1 MTEQKF
7 YICEHCGNLIGMV
20 HDAGVPM
27 MCCGQRMKKLEA
39 GVVEASHEKHIPV
52 VSVNGKTVTV
62 TVGAVEHPMTAEH
75 SILWVYLQTDKGG
88 QRKRL
93 EVGAAPTVTFALAD
107 EKPIAVYA
115 YCNLHGL
122 WMAEVEEPKVCD
134 LKPVNPKSAQNY
146 QICNCNKVS
155 YFDILDAVQKHDKLE
170 ALMDVFEDVKNTT
183 HCTTGCG
190 GCYDRVIQA
199 ISEIMNGQN

>member
-1 MTEQKF
+1 MDNKF
-7 YICEHCGNLIGMV
+7 YICEHCGNLVGMIR
-20 HDAGVPM
+20 DTGVPM
-27 MCCGQRMKKLEA
+27 ICCGQKMTRLEA

-52 VSVNGKTVTV
+52 VNVNGKTVTV
-62 TVGAVEHPMTAEH
+62 TVGSVEHPMTAEH

-88 QRKRL
+88 QRKCL
-93 EVGAAPTVTFALAD
+93 EVGAAPTVTFALTD
-107 EKPIAVYA
+107 EAPVAVYA

-122 WMAEVEEPKVCD
+122 WKAEVEEPKVCD
-134 LKPVNPKSAQNY
+134 LKPVNPKSVQNY

-183 HCTTGCG
+183 RCTTGCG
-190 GCYDRVIQA
+190 GCYDRVVQA
-199 ISEIMNGQN
+199 ISEIMNGQH